1 MKYKKQLISVMNI
14 LNGNVLWFIKM
25 IFITQI
31 KTLEK
36 LMVYRRRMSRIPVK
50 KAKLGFNVSNKLPV

>member
-1 MKYKKQLISVMNI
+1 MNI
-14 LNGNVLWFIKM
+14 LNGNVLWFIKL
-25 IFITQI
+25 IFITQTK

-36 LMVYRRRMSRIPVK
+36 FMFYRCRMSRIPIK

>member
-25 IFITQI
+25 IFITQT

-36 LMVYRRRMSRIPVK
+36 LMLCRCQMSRIPIK
-50 KAKLGFNVSNKLPV
+50 KAKLDFNVSNKLPV

>member
-1 MKYKKQLISVMNI
+1 MNI
-14 LNGNVLWFIKM
+14 LNGNVLWFIKL
-25 IFITQI
+25 IFITQT

-36 LMVYRRRMSRIPVK
+36 FMFYRYRMSRIPIK

>member
-1 MKYKKQLISVMNI
+1 MNI
-14 LNGNVLWFIKM
+14 LNGNVLWFIKL
-25 IFITQI
+25 IFITQT

-36 LMVYRRRMSRIPVK
+36 LMFYRCRMSRIPIK